1 MLEILNLQKRFGS
14 LVAIDNLSLTVEKGE
29 MVGLVGPDGAGKTTL
44 MRILSAIL
52 APTSGSAKV
61 AGFDIIKDAEK
72 LKEKIGYMPQRFGLY
87 EDLTVEE
94 NLDFFSELYQLPKK
108 KKEEKYKEVFKFSQ
122 LEPFKDFLAGN
133 LSGGM
138 KQKLALS
145 CVLLHTPEV
154 LLLDEPTRGVDPLSR
169 RDFWRILFEQQKSG
183 MTIFI
188 STSYMDEAERCQKIS
203 FLDKGRLIAYQ
214 TPIKLKKIMDRIL
227 YEMSCTK
234 PREAKSVLEKEED
247 IFGVSLFGQKMH
259 FTLKDEKLLE
269 NINSKLKD
277 MDIQIFSLNEIKP
290 SLEDI
295 FIFLKQSKAEIQN
308 V

>member
-1 MLEILNLQKRFGS
+1 MIEIFDLLKKFESTTAIENLNLR
-14 LVAIDNLSLTVEKGE
+14 IEKGE

-52 APTSGSAKV
+52 PPSSGTASV
-61 AGFDIIKDAEK
+61 AGNDIIKEPEK

-87 EDLTVEE
+87 EDLKVLE
-94 NLDFFSELYQLPKK
+94 NLNFFSELYQLT
-108 KKEEKYKEVFKFSQ
+108 KEKRKEKYKEVFEFSR

-169 RDFWRILFEQQKSG
+169 RDFWGILYEQQKKG

-188 STSYMDEAERCQKIS
+188 STSYMDEAERCQKVV
-203 FLDKGRLIAYQ
+203 FLDKGKLIAYD
-214 TPIKLKKIMDRIL
+214 TPLRLKKIMERAL
-227 YEMSCTK
+227 FELSCDK
-234 PREAKSVLEKEED
+234 KREARTFLEKVEGVSGVS
-247 IFGVSLFGQKMH
+247 IFGEKIH
-259 FTLKDEKLLE
+259 FTVKDDKLLD
-269 NINSKLKD
+269 NIKSKLEENSVV
-277 MDIQIFSLNEIKP
+277 IFSLKRIEP

-295 FIFLKQSKAEIQN
+295 FILLKQ
-308 V
+308 